1 MSGYKREGSAPTELE
16 PGWVRPIEVK
26 VESGSREDFE
36 RAMKRF
42 KALFNSEHVL
52 GSLKEKSS
60 FEKPS
65 ARKRRKKREAIERA
79 FLDNL
84 RQEMIKTGE
93 WDKRQRQKEIR
104 KIKKAEKNATVNIN
118 D

>member
-1 MSGYKREGSAPTELE
+1 MSYKKEGCAPAAWDPT
-16 PGWVRPIEVK
+16 WVRPIEVV
-26 VESGSREDFE
+26 VEGPSREDFE
-36 RAMKRF
+36 HASRKF
-42 KALFNSEHVL
+42 KALFQRERVV
-52 GSLKEKSS
+52 GQLKEKSS

-93 WDKRQRQKEIR
+93 WDKRQRQKAAR
-104 KIKKAEKNATVNIN
+104 NIKKAEKNATVDPNG
-118 D
+118 